1 MSQVTSVQL
10 SSVFFSNIFQSKSSQ
25 KISPK
30 FQSKQNY
37 FPKNVT
43 VLRITFL
50 LQTIFSQNLCSFCL
64 CPIKAINKNQY
75 IQWKKNGNIF
85 SKRKWKVLESH
96 LFGTRKEEP
105 FLCKYYSSIRQ
116 KKRYIYSPFATLGQ
130 GPQSV
135 KRDEYYLT
143 DQVSLL

>member
-75 IQWKKNGNIF
+75 IQWKKNSNIF

-96 LFGTRKEEP
+96 LFGTLKRRTISVQV
-105 FLCKYYSSIRQ
+105 LYSVASG
-116 KKRYIYSPFATLGQ
+116 KKRYMYIFTVPLQ
-130 GPQSV
+130 HWV
-135 KRDEYYLT
+135 R
-143 DQVSLL
+143 VHRV

>member
-64 CPIKAINKNQY
+64 CPIKAINKKEPIHTMEMNS
-75 IQWKKNGNIF
+75 NIF

-96 LFGTRKEEP
+96 LFGTLKRRTISVQV
-105 FLCKYYSSIRQ
+105 LYSVASG
-116 KKRYIYSPFATLGQ
+116 KKRYMYIFTVPLQ
-130 GPQSV
+130 HWV
-135 KRDEYYLT
+135 R
-143 DQVSLL
+143 VHRV